1 MNADLEHLI
10 VLQAQDL
17 ELKRLRQELAEA
29 PRRVAAAEAA
39 RHTAALAEVQLT
51 SALAGDGIAA
61 LRTHLADLAQ

>member
-1 MNADLEHLI
+1 MNADLEHLV

-39 RHTAALAEVQLT
+39 RAKSEAALTAAKP
-51 SALAGDGIAA
+51 
-61 LRTHLADLAQ
+61 RC